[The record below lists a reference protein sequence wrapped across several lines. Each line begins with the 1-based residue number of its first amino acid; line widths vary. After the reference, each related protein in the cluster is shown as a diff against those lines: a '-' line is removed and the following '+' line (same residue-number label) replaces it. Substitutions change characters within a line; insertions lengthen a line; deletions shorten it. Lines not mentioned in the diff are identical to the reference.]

1 MQINIFR
8 LVSIASTSSS
18 ISASSSTAIASS
30 SSINTTQGT
39 TTTTTL
45 APVNYVRQV
54 TFTFPNANCT
64 VLFNSPT
71 RPSFINEL
79 RQKIADTANITA
91 STMIEFNITCGS
103 IIVTYKQTHTAN
115 QTSAAA
121 VTAVQ
126 NLVTANA
133 LNITIGGQQLNAD
146 QSSFSSTILIPPY
159 ATTTPVPSDDDDGLS
174 DGAIAGIV
182 IGVLVFV
189 IIVIGLMYY
198 FCIRKQT
205 RKDPTVEPND
215 NVLELRGESY

>member
-1 MQINIFR
+1 
-8 LVSIASTSSS
+8 
-18 ISASSSTAIASS
+18 
-30 SSINTTQGT
+30 
-39 TTTTTL
+39 
-45 APVNYVRQV
+45 
-54 TFTFPNANCT
+54 
-64 VLFNSPT
+64 
-71 RPSFINEL
+71 
-79 RQKIADTANITA
+79 
-91 STMIEFNITCGS
+91 MIEFNITCGS

-146 QSSFSSTILIPPY
+146 RSSFSSTTIIPLY

-189 IIVIGLMYY
+189 IIVIGLLYY